1 MNRAIVLLA
10 LLLSVVVFA
19 DKSGAGGLDPVS
31 GRMVRAGG
39 AVVLIECRQ
48 DRGQMAAT
56 CSACCSPS
64 AALVLTK
71 TTSLPATSASG
82 PDLHGLSA
90 TRTAFERLYRPPK
103 PDGLTFI
110 FL

>member
-39 AVVLIECRQ
+39 AVVLIDCRQ

-103 PDGLTFI
+103 PDGQTFI

>member
-39 AVVLIECRQ
+39 AVVLIDCRQ
-48 DRGQMAAT
+48 DRGQKAAT

>member
-10 LLLSVVVFA
+10 LLLSFVVLA
-19 DKSGAGGLDPVS
+19 DKSGAGGLDSVS
-31 GRMVRAGG
+31 GRMVSAGG
-39 AVVLIECRQ
+39 AVVLTECRQ
-48 DRGQMAAT
+48 DRGQMAAS
-56 CSACCSPS
+56 CSACCILS

-82 PDLHGLSA
+82 PDLHRLLA

-103 PDGLTFI
+103 SDGLIFI
-110 FL
+110 IL

>member
-39 AVVLIECRQ
+39 AVVLTECRQ
-48 DRGQMAAT
+48 DRGQMAAS

-64 AALVLTK
+64 AASLLTK

-90 TRTAFERLYRPPK
+90 TRTEFERLYRPPK

>member
-103 PDGLTFI
+103 PDGQTFI

>member
-31 GRMVRAGG
+31 GRMVCAGG
-39 AVVLIECRQ
+39 AVVLTECRQ

-64 AALVLTK
+64 AALVLTQ

-103 PDGLTFI
+103 PDGQTFI

>member
-10 LLLSVVVFA
+10 LLLCVVVFA

-103 PDGLTFI
+103 PDGQTFI

>member
-39 AVVLIECRQ
+39 AVVLIDCRQ
-48 DRGQMAAT
+48 DRGQMAAS

-64 AALVLTK
+64 AALVLTQ